1 MVQLSQWIGLS
12 ALVSAAAAKEMA
24 VNEVAAKELYDSGYV
39 HQSLMSKKKVC
50 LVCVCLNIGK

>member
-1 MVQLSQWIGLS
+1 MVQLRHGIGLS

-24 VNEVAAKELYDSGYV
+24 VNEVAAKELYDTGIV

-50 LVCVCLNIGK
+50 LVRMSGK